1 MASKSL
7 AARPRQV
14 ENAQKSPPP
23 LSIRGYHCGCK
34 FRDRFHVMPVAEQH
48 KIIRRLTIASM
59 IALAKKRGRPA
70 PIFFDAEARPC
81 EGGGYELV
89 EGSMLPITQEE
100 IDAL

>member
-7 AARPRQV
+7 AARRRQV
-14 ENAQKSPPP
+14 EKAQKSQPP
-23 LSIRGYHCGCK
+23 LSIRGYHGGCK
-34 FRDRFHVMPVAEQH
+34 FRDRFHVMPVAEKQ

-81 EGGGYELV
+81 EGGGYELI
-89 EGSMLPITQEE
+89 EGSMRPMTQAE